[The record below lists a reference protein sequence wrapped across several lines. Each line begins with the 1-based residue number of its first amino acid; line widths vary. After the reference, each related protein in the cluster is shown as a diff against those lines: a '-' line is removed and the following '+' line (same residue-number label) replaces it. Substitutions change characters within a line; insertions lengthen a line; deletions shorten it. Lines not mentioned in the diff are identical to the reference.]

1 MPEDWLGVALRFALY
16 LDLMI
21 LFGVPLFSL
30 YALGPADRSS
40 AISRLYGKVVEASA
54 VTGIVLSMWD
64 IVLMAESMSGTTTY
78 TQLSG
83 HVFNMILTGTA
94 VGMAWLMRVAVLAA
108 CLVIAIAWRRQP
120 TRLPTRLR
128 IGLALLAAV
137 ALATLAW
144 TGHGAMDDGLRGTL
158 HLAADVAHLLAAGM
172 WVGALVAFVLLSSAK
187 RADTPNAVQTLS
199 RAASGFAPI
208 GTVIVALL
216 VATGVINYLYVA
228 GPTLDA
234 LFTTPYGALLLG
246 KLTLFALMLGF
257 AAHNRYRLSPRL
269 AAALRDADYAIA
281 VKALRNSLWAEA
293 CLAALV
299 LALVAWLGM
308 LSPQP

>member
-137 ALATLAW
+137 A
-144 TGHGAMDDGLRGTL
+144 
-158 HLAADVAHLLAAGM
+158 
-172 WVGALVAFVLLSSAK
+172 K

>member
-1 MPEDWLGVALRFALY
+1 MPEDWLGVALRFALH
-16 LDLMI
+16 LDLMV

-40 AISRLYGKVVEASA
+40 AISRLYGRVAAASV

-64 IVLMAESMSGTTTY
+64 MVAMAESMSGTTAY
-78 TQLSG
+78 TQLTG
-83 HVFNMILTGTA
+83 HVFNAILTGTA
-94 VGMAWLMRVAVLAA
+94 VGMAWLTRVAVLAA
-108 CLVIAIAWRRQP
+108 CLVIAIAWRQQRA
-120 TRLPTRLR
+120 RLR
-128 IGLALLAAV
+128 IGLALLGAI

-144 TGHGAMDDGLRGTL
+144 AGHGAMDDGLRGTF
-158 HLAADVAHLLAAGM
+158 HLAADIAHLLAAGM

-199 RAASGFAPI
+199 RAASGFTPI
-208 GTVIVALL
+208 GTIIVALL
-216 VATGVINYLYVA
+216 VATGIINYLYVV

-234 LFTTPYGALLLG
+234 LFTTPYGLLLLA
-246 KLTLFALMLGF
+246 KLMLFALMLGL
-257 AAHNRYRLSPRL
+257 AARHRYRLSPQL
-269 AAALRDADYAIA
+269 AAALQDANYAVA
-281 VKALRNSLWAEA
+281 VKALRNSLWTEA

>member
-1 MPEDWLGVALRFALY
+1 
-16 LDLMI
+16 
-21 LFGVPLFSL
+21 
-30 YALGPADRSS
+30 
-40 AISRLYGKVVEASA
+40 
-54 VTGIVLSMWD
+54 MWD
-64 IVLMAESMSGTTTY
+64 MVARAESMSGTTTY
-78 TQLSG
+78 TQLTG

-120 TRLPTRLR
+120 TRLR
-128 IGLALLAAV
+128 IGLALLGAI

-144 TGHGAMDDGLRGTL
+144 AGHGAMDDGPRGTL
-158 HLAADVAHLLAAGM
+158 HLAADIAHLLAAGM
-172 WVGALVAFVLLSSAK
+172 WVGALAAFALLSSAK
-187 RADTPNAVQTLS
+187 RADTPNGVQTLS

-216 VATGVINYLYVA
+216 VATGIINYLYVV

-234 LFTTPYGALLLG
+234 LFTTPYGLLLLG
-246 KLTLFALMLGF
+246 KLTLFALMLGL
-257 AAHNRYRLSPRL
+257 AARNRYRLGPRL
-269 AAALRDADYAIA
+269 AAALRDTNYGFAL
-281 VKALRNSLWAEA
+281 KALRNSLWAEA